1 MTLKWNLFIWPQE
14 RYLYYIHATSRLGR
28 FWVAYRIFPNIFGC
42 YKLSHKWDWLF
53 GRGWGKFKLLDLL
66 ITGNFPHT
74 NELLYR
80 PTNQTF
86 WTADLPTTPFLT
98 TALQAVACS
107 SHSYWLIL
115 LKRDFFPWRKD
126 PPSLQ
131 IISLSNATLDEEV
144 FFRCD
149 TTLKTRVWRS
159 RDWQQLLLTLPL
171 LVNCNNQEC
180 VSVHVYKLLQYT

>member
-1 MTLKWNLFIWPQE
+1 MWLTLKWNLFIWPQE

-53 GRGWGKFKLLDLL
+53 GRGWGKFKLLGLL
-66 ITGNFPHT
+66 LTDNFPHT

-98 TALQAVACS
+98 TAQRIPAHHTPTEAWFLPVKKGS
-107 SHSYWLIL
+107 SEPPNHF
-115 LKRDFFPWRKD
+115 LKQCNLGWG
-126 PPSLQ
+126 SV
-131 IISLSNATLDEEV
+131 LSMWHDLED
-144 FFRCD
+144 
-149 TTLKTRVWRS
+149 
-159 RDWQQLLLTLPL
+159 
-171 LVNCNNQEC
+171 
-180 VSVHVYKLLQYT
+180 